1 MHNIKDIRKDIDNFK
16 NTIKNRNV
24 DVDFDQ
30 ILNLDEENRKLI
42 QEKEKLEMEKKSI
55 SKSKDET
62 LFEKSKEI
70 SNKIDDLSKNQ
81 KNVKDQLDQIL
92 SNIPN
97 LPLNDVPVGKDEN
110 SNKEVVKSGKIKEM
124 SFKPKSHYEIG
135 EKLNMLDFDLATKTT
150 GSRFVFVK
158 DKLASLERA
167 ISNFMIDTHV
177 NNNGYTEISPPL
189 MATDNTMFGTGQLP
203 KFENDQFEIKFDD
216 KNDRKFLIPTAEV
229 ILTNMVKNQILNLK
243 SLPMRLVASTPCF
256 RKEAGSYGKDTKGMI
271 RQHQFYKVE
280 LVSIVE
286 NNKCIEELERMTNCA
301 TKILDD
307 LQLPYRKIILST
319 GDMGFSAEKTYD
331 IEVWLPSENKYREIS
346 SCSSCGTF
354 QAKRMK
360 ARYKNN
366 NNENEFVG
374 TLNGRLVASTPC
386 FRKEAGSYGKD
397 TKGMIRQH
405 QFYKVEL
412 VSIVE
417 NNKCIEELERMTNC
431 ATKILDDLQLPYRKI
446 ILSTG
451 DMGFSAEKTYDIEV
465 WLPSENKYR
474 EISSCSSCG
483 TFQAKRMKARYK
495 NNNNENEFVGTLNGS
510 GLAVGR
516 TLIAILE
523 NYQTEDGSIIIPEK
537 LRPYMNNMEKIGI
550 N

>member
-110 SNKEVVKSGKIKEM
+110 SNKEVVKSGEIKEV

-167 ISNFMIDTHV
+167 ISNFMIDTHI

-229 ILTNMVKNQILNLK
+229 ILTNMVNDTILNH
-243 SLPMRLVASTPCF
+243 SDLPLRFVASTPCF

-280 LVSIVE
+280 LVSIVDPV
-286 NNKCIEELERMTNCA
+286 NCKDELERMTGSAC
-301 TKILDD
+301 KILEK
-307 LQLPYRKIILST
+307 LKLPYRVITLCT
-319 GDMGFSAEKTYD
+319 GDMGFSAQKTYD
-331 IEVWLPSENKYREIS
+331 IEVWLPSENIYREIS
-346 SCSSCGTF
+346 SCSTCGTF
-354 QAKRMK
+354 QARRMK
-360 ARYKNN
+360 ARFKKS
-366 NNENEFVG
+366 NNEKEF
-374 TLNGRLVASTPC
+374 L
-386 FRKEAGSYGKD
+386 
-397 TKGMIRQH
+397 
-405 QFYKVEL
+405 
-412 VSIVE
+412 
-417 NNKCIEELERMTNC
+417 
-431 ATKILDDLQLPYRKI
+431 
-446 ILSTG
+446 
-451 DMGFSAEKTYDIEV
+451 
-465 WLPSENKYR
+465 
-474 EISSCSSCG
+474 
-483 TFQAKRMKARYK
+483 
-495 NNNNENEFVGTLNGS
+495 GTLNGS

-523 NYQTEDGSIIIPEK
+523 NYQQEDGSILIPDI
-537 LRPYMNNMEKIGI
+537 LRPYMNNLEVISKI
-550 N
+550 